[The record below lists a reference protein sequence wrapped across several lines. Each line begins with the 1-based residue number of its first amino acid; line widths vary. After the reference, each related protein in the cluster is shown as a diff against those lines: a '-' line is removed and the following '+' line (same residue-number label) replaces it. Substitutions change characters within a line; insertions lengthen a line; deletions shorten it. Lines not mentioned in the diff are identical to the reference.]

1 MDAAWAGGALLSP
14 AHRNLLSGI
23 EHADSVTID
32 PHKWLAVPM
41 GAGMYLTR
49 DWTALEAA
57 FSVSTGYMPS
67 ASHEHRDPYIHSL
80 QWSRRF
86 NGAKLF
92 MALAT
97 LGLDGYAAMI
107 DRQFALGTRLRNAIA
122 EAGFTRSST
131 IAAAAR
137 LLRSEGR
144 RERGADCRRVNA
156 TGEAWIASVALRG
169 KPCIRACITSFE
181 TGEEDIDALV
191 GPAGPRA
198 GRLAAIDPARVRAY
212 PNERMLLARRMAST
226 AAASAREILT
236 GLHEI
241 MAKRGSAQSKL
252 DRVVDLIAE
261 AMRSDVCSIYL
272 LRDNHLELF
281 ATHGLRK
288 EAVHVTRLRMGE
300 GLVGTIAAEGRILN
314 LAEAAQHP
322 AFAYRP
328 ETGEERFHSFAGV
341 PIVRLESPI
350 GVLAVQNAEPRR
362 YEDVEIEALQTVAM
376 VLSEMIGGARL
387 VDGARRSRLR
397 SAGPLRLTGLRLVAG
412 MAKGVAVFHE
422 PRIVVEHTVAED
434 TEAERDRVYSAFRKM
449 REQIDNMARDAEFGT
464 TGEHQEILETY
475 RMFAYDEGWSR
486 RINEAIDS
494 GLTAEAAIERVQQRT
509 RARMQEIDDPLLK
522 ERMHDLEDLS
532 NRLLRIVS
540 GRMGTA
546 AQTGLAHDAV
556 LIARNLGPAE
566 LLEYDR
572 RRLKAVL
579 LEEGS
584 LTSHMTIVARAIGV
598 PVIGRLNDI
607 RHSVEEGE
615 TILVDGDNG
624 SVIIRPTRQ
633 LLAGFEHRMA
643 MSQKRRAE
651 FAAVRTLPAET
662 RDGVKVSVMVNAGL
676 AEDAVA
682 LPMTGA
688 DGIGLFRTEFQ
699 FLVSATLPGR
709 DRQQRLYTKVLE
721 AAGDRPVVF
730 RTVDIGGDKALP
742 YLTDDETEEQAEN
755 PAMGWRALRLSLDR
769 STLMKA
775 QARALIEASAGK
787 VLRVM
792 FPMVSEPWEYEQA
805 RALFEEQLEWAAKA
819 KRKRQAR
826 GVRRNAR
833 SAEPCRNARPAAAA
847 RGLHLDRHQRPHPI
861 PVRGRPL
868 RPAPCAPLRLA
879 QPGDPALPEAR
890 ARRRARGRACRREF
904 AAKWPGGR
912 SKRWR

>member
-1 MDAAWAGGALLSP
+1 
-14 AHRNLLSGI
+14 
-23 EHADSVTID
+23 
-32 PHKWLAVPM
+32 
-41 GAGMYLTR
+41 
-49 DWTALEAA
+49 
-57 FSVSTGYMPS
+57 
-67 ASHEHRDPYIHSL
+67 
-80 QWSRRF
+80 
-86 NGAKLF
+86 
-92 MALAT
+92 MAT
-97 LGLDGYAAMI
+97 
-107 DRQFALGTRLRNAIA
+107 
-122 EAGFTRSST
+122 
-131 IAAAAR
+131 
-137 LLRSEGR
+137 
-144 RERGADCRRVNA
+144 
-156 TGEAWIASVALRG
+156 
-169 KPCIRACITSFE
+169 
-181 TGEEDIDALV
+181 
-191 GPAGPRA
+191 
-198 GRLAAIDPARVRAY
+198 
-212 PNERMLLARRMAST
+212 T
-226 AAASAREILT
+226 AAGSAREILT
-236 GLHEI
+236 GLHDI
-241 MAKRGSAQSKL
+241 MAKRGSAQAKL

-272 LRDNHLELF
+272 LRDNMLELF

-288 EAVHVTRLRMGE
+288 EAVHVTRLRLGE

-314 LAEAAQHP
+314 LAEAAEHP

-350 GVLAVQNAEPRR
+350 GVLAVQHAEPRR
-362 YEDVEIEALQTVAM
+362 YEEVEIEALQTVAM
-376 VLSEMIGGARL
+376 VLSEMIAGARL

-397 SAGPLRLTGLRLVAG
+397 SAGPLRLSGLKLVAG
-412 MAKGVAVFHE
+412 MVKGEAVFHE

-434 TEAERDRVYSAFRKM
+434 IEAERERVYSAFRKM
-449 REQIDNMARDAEFGT
+449 REQIDNMAREAEFGT

-509 RARMQEIDDPLLK
+509 RSRMQEIDDPLLQ

-546 AQTGLAHDAV
+546 AQTGLTRDTV
-556 LIARNLGPAE
+556 LVARNLGPAE

-572 RRLKAVL
+572 RRLKGVL

-598 PVIGRLNDI
+598 PVIGRLHDI

-615 TILVDGDNG
+615 PILVDGDNG
-624 SVIIRPTRQ
+624 SIIIRPNRQ

-643 MSQKRRAE
+643 LSQKRRAE
-651 FAAVRTLPAET
+651 FAAVRTLAAKT
-662 RDGVKVSVMVNAGL
+662 KDGVHVSVMVNAGL
-676 AEDAVA
+676 AEDAA
-682 LPMTGA
+682 TLGMTGA

-709 DRQQRLYTKVLE
+709 DRQLRLYTKVLE

-742 YLTDDETEEQAEN
+742 YLNDEAEEQAEN

-769 STLMKA
+769 STLMRA

-805 RALFEEQLEWAAKA
+805 RALFEEQIEWARNGHRAVP
-819 KRKRQAR
+819 KRVEFGAMLEVPSLAEMLDQLLPRVDFISIGTNDLTQFLFAADRSDPRLAQRYDWLSPAILRFLKRILD
-826 GVRRNAR
+826 
-833 SAEPCRNARPAAAA
+833 AA
-847 RGLHLDRHQRPHPI
+847 RAAKV
-861 PVRGRPL
+861 PVRVCGEMAGRPL
-868 RPAPCAPLRLA
+868 EAMALIGLGAEAVSITPAGVGPVKAMVRSLDA
-879 QPGDPALPEAR
+879 AAVR
-890 ARRRARGRACRREF
+890 ARVDQLLARPPKDMRKALTDW
-904 AAKWPGGR
+904 AKRHSVIIG
-912 SKRWR
+912 